1 MTDLVTTRR
10 SLHGV
15 AELLLAG
22 PQHAASG
29 TIRLAPCA
37 GGFATVAAPAVSVV
51 RGALLHDG
59 RTVPLDG
66 RTVYDAAAAVGLT
79 PCSLDDVYRD
89 GSGIGPDDVL
99 NVNEADAE
107 EIAAAFDR
115 GRAGLASFR
124 PDVPAVLWP
133 EHFDLGITVDE
144 VNFGISPGDDF
155 LAVPY
160 AYVGPWATLTG
171 PFWNAPFGA
180 ARPLADLPDLGAWF
194 AQGAELAT
202 TDATT
207 STNKE
212 THR

>member
-37 GGFATVAAPAVSVV
+37 GGFATVAAPAVSVI
-51 RGALLHDG
+51 RGALVHDG

-66 RTVYDAAAAVGLT
+66 RTVADAAAAVGLT

-89 GSGIGPDDVL
+89 TSGIGPDDVL
-99 NVNEADAE
+99 GVSESPAD
-107 EIAAAFDR
+107 EIAAAFER

-124 PDVPAVLWP
+124 PEVPAVLWP
-133 EHFDLGITVDE
+133 EHFDIGITVDE
-144 VNFGISPGDDF
+144 VNYGVSPGDDHF
-155 LAVPY
+155 DVPY
-160 AYVGPWATLTG
+160 AYVGPWSVPAG
-171 PFWNAPFGA
+171 PFWNVPFGA
-180 ARPLADLPDLGAWF
+180 ARPLAELPDLAAWF
-194 AQGAELAT
+194 AEGAALA
-202 TDATT
+202 
-207 STNKE
+207 
-212 THR
+212 HP